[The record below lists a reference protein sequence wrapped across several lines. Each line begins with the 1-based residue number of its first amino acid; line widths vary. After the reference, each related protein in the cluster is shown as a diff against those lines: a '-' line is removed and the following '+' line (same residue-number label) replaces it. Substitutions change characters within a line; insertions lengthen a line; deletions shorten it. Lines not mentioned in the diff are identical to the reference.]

1 MLYKNSIL
9 TVWFRILEATSYLLV
24 FVDNHAGTGRV
35 KVTTGSMD
43 HVVEDNVLQSCK
55 VFPLVFIHCT
65 LGIWGQLSH
74 HKTVN

>member
-43 HVVEDNVLQSCK
+43 HK
-55 VFPLVFIHCT
+55 
-65 LGIWGQLSH
+65 LSH
-74 HKTVN
+74 QIIQLWISFRVWNLTGDKFVKELHRDVF